1 MNYVY
6 IYTHMYTVVEMSGEV
21 CLLPNSCQ
29 ITQHQI
35 ALTLCPCGVCGVFV
49 QESAVLAEDLSRD
62 VAPEKFRSKAK
73 SVGGFVF
80 GQLGDVFFLSPYRGK
95 HIA

>member
-1 MNYVY
+1 
-6 IYTHMYTVVEMSGEV
+6 MYTVVEMSGEV